1 MSRIVADADELDALA
16 RELGRLKREIETI
29 GARLAGYESAGLG
42 PERVRR
48 AVDRVASNWSDA
60 REKLL
65 DELEAISGLVAG
77 AACAYRETDDRLAGG
92 FGNGPQPVGGPA
104 TGG

>member
-16 RELGRLKREIETI
+16 RELSRLKREIETI

-48 AVDRVASNWSDA
+48 AVDRAASNWSDA
-60 REKLL
+60 REKLTA
-65 DELEAISGLVAG
+65 ELEAISGLVAG
-77 AACAYRETDDRLAGG
+77 AACAYRETEHNLVGG
-92 FGNGPQPVGGPA
+92 FGNGTDPVDRPA